1 MSIYRNRMVR
11 LGLSRFFPDIH
22 IDILECMI
30 LAVIQIQIADRKFD
44 TFLHVTLLIY
54 PFLGF
59 KKIIRSECKVCLH
72 GNVKCMKK
80 MGTRDLPHVPIH
92 KM

>member
-1 MSIYRNRMVR
+1 MEK
-11 LGLSRFFPDIH
+11 
-22 IDILECMI
+22 LENSGKNG
-30 LAVIQIQIADRKFD
+30 KFW
-44 TFLHVTLLIY
+44 
-54 PFLGF
+54 
-59 KKIIRSECKVCLH
+59 KKWKIIRSECKVCLH